1 MDIKKIISDIIEKL
15 KSNPDAVRGLQSE
28 PTKTIKDLT
37 GIDVP
42 EDQVNAVVDGIKEK
56 LGGGLGDKLDGLK
69 NILGK

>member
-15 KSNPDAVRGLQSE
+15 KSNPDAVKSFQSE
-28 PTKTIKDLT
+28 PTKTVKDLT
-37 GIDVP
+37 GIDLP

-56 LGGGLGDKLDGLK
+56 LGGGLDNLLDGLK